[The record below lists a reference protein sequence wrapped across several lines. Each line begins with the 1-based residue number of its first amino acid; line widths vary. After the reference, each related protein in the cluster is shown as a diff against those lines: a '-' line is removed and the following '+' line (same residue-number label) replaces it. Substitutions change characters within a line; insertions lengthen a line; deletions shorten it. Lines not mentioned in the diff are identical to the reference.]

1 MCLNLQ
7 ITSGNLGPT
16 TKISKAIKIL
26 FEDAFDYFF
35 YPIMY
40 LTENMMLLK
49 ISEAENSAEATL
61 KLALVSNKSC
71 KPA

>member
-1 MCLNLQ
+1 M
-7 ITSGNLGPT
+7 GPT

-26 FEDAFDYFF
+26 FEDAFDYCF

-49 ISEAENSAEATL
+49 ISEAKNRTEATL
-61 KLALVSNKSC
+61 KLALISNKKC
-71 KPA
+71 KPG